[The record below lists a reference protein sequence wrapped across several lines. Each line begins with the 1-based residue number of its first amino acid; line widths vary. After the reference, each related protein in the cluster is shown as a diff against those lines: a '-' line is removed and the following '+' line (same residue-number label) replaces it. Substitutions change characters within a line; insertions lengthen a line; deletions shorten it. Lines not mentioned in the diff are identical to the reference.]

1 MVTSSEVARL
11 FLENEIDAED
21 GSPVLKTVSIRLSL
35 TRLAY
40 IDSMAENASVS
51 RNVMANNLL
60 AVGMGSV
67 LGELPDVIREDIE
80 AGVSSR
86 VEGT

>member
-1 MVTSSEVARL
+1 
-11 FLENEIDAED
+11 
-21 GSPVLKTVSIRLSL
+21 
-35 TRLAY
+35 
-40 IDSMAENASVS
+40 
-51 RNVMANNLL
+51 MANNLL